1 MTTIKIIVLA
11 LLLAASSP
19 ASGQDGH
26 FGRGHDYWH
35 QNYYSQLVTP
45 DTKVSCCSDADCR
58 PTSGRA
64 VDDHYEVKVDG
75 TWIKVLPNKI
85 VKKSAPDNGFH
96 VCAPRNFSGMPE
108 HLYCVVLPPEG

>member
-1 MTTIKIIVLA
+1 MTAIKIVVLA

-64 VDDHYEVKVDG
+64 VG
-75 TWIKVLPNKI
+75 NTM
-85 VKKSAPDNGFH
+85 
-96 VCAPRNFSGMPE
+96 R
-108 HLYCVVLPPEG
+108 